1 MPPRASPGGIFYVLT
16 DYRRDVVREMRM
28 PGKVLAATGRCGGEG
43 LAMRQKARQPLLQDL
58 IFAAQARVLVQ
69 QR

>member
-1 MPPRASPGGIFYVLT
+1 MPPRASPGGIFYVLSG
-16 DYRRDVVREMRM
+16 YGLEVIRGPPRPGRDRAMHR
-28 PGKVLAATGRCGGEG
+28 KSAAYG
-43 LAMRQKARQPLLQDL
+43 LTMRQKARQPLLQNL

>member
-1 MPPRASPGGIFYVLT
+1 MPPRASPGGIFYALLRLFA
-16 DYRRDVVREMRM
+16 DRPGPVR
-28 PGKVLAATGRCGGEG
+28 TGRCRGEG

>member
-1 MPPRASPGGIFYVLT
+1 MPPGVSPGGIFYVLT
-16 DYRRDVVREMRM
+16 DYGRDVVREMRM
-28 PGKVLAATGRCGGEG
+28 PGKALAATGRCGGEG

-58 IFAAQARVLVQ
+58 IFTAQARVLVQ